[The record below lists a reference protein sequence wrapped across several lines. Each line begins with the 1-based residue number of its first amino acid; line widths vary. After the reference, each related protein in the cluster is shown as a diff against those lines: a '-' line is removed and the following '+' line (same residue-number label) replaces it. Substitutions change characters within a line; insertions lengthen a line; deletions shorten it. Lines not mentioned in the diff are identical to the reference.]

1 MTLSVF
7 YAFIMKCLSG
17 NDSIGLHSLDVVV
30 LLRNVTDRLAV
41 LSAVRLFPPVSAAL
55 GRHSMSHS
63 AVTAT
68 SGGKS
73 PTDGGLNVG
82 YLQSL
87 PGLLKVGQT
96 VSFCGTVDVTAER

>member
-1 MTLSVF
+1 
-7 YAFIMKCLSG
+7 MKCLSG
-17 NDSIGLHSLDVVV
+17 NDSVGSLRPDVVV

-41 LSAVRLFPPVSAAL
+41 LPAVRLFPPVSAAP
-55 GRHSMSHS
+55 GRHRMSHS

-68 SGGKS
+68 PGYKS

>member
-1 MTLSVF
+1 MTLF
-7 YAFIMKCLSG
+7 FHAFITKCLSG
-17 NDSIGLHSLDVVV
+17 NDSVNPIRLDVVV
-30 LLRNVTDRLAV
+30 LLRNVTDPLAV
-41 LSAVRLFPPVSAAL
+41 LPAVRLFPPISAAP

-68 SGGKS
+68 PCGKS
-73 PTDGGLNVG
+73 PSDGGLNAG

-96 VSFCGTVDVTAER
+96 VSFCGTGDVTAER